1 MPFTKSI
8 LRWTLIGGLGVGVA
22 TIVVGPA
29 RVGAA
34 FDQVRNSLIEVTDD
48 FIEDPVALRRQ
59 LAELAEE
66 YPTRIAEVQG
76 ELAAVARQIS
86 QLEHSSEVARRV
98 VAMTGDD
105 LLKLRELVDGTSTRT
120 VSLRTGGAAVTSE
133 RALAEAQRIRGVREA
148 YRDRAASETQQ
159 LTMLQGQRDRLQ
171 EILDKLQG
179 EHRRFEAR
187 VWQLDQQ
194 IDAIARNE
202 RLIELTKQQQE
213 ILAEYDRF
221 GKVGNLDQ
229 LEGRLAQLRA
239 EQEARLETLSKG
251 RAGDY
256 EAAARDHLAEE
267 QAGIWDPFDDLDLD
281 APDRHETENDDLV
294 ARPESRPLAAR

>member
-1 MPFTKSI
+1 AAS
-8 LRWTLIGGLGVGVA
+8 
-22 TIVVGPA
+22 PA
-29 RVGAA
+29 GR
-34 FDQVRNSLIEVTDD
+34 ST
-48 FIEDPVALRRQ
+48 PVALAPLHAVRRPGRDAAQ
-59 LAELAEE
+59 SAHEPEG
-66 YPTRIAEVQG
+66 QG
-76 ELAAVARQIS
+76 
-86 QLEHSSEVARRV
+86 EHSSEVAQRV
-98 VAMTGDD
+98 VAMTGED
-105 LLKLRELVDGTSTRT
+105 LLKLRELVDGSSTRT

-159 LTMLQGQRDRLQ
+159 LAMLQGQRDRLQ

-194 IDAIARNE
+194 IDAIARND

-256 EAAARDHLAEE
+256 EAAAEDHLAGEKS
-267 QAGIWDPFDDLDLD
+267 GLWDPFEDLDLD
-281 APDRHETENDDLV
+281 DSRDDHRETDDLV
-294 ARPESRPLAAR
+294 RRSEGRPIAAR

>member
-1 MPFTKSI
+1 
-8 LRWTLIGGLGVGVA
+8 
-22 TIVVGPA
+22 
-29 RVGAA
+29 
-34 FDQVRNSLIEVTDD
+34 
-48 FIEDPVALRRQ
+48 
-59 LAELAEE
+59 
-66 YPTRIAEVQG
+66 
-76 ELAAVARQIS
+76 
-86 QLEHSSEVARRV
+86 
-98 VAMTGDD
+98 MTGDD
-105 LLKLRELVDGTSTRT
+105 LLKLRGLVDGNSART
-120 VSLRTGGAAVTSE
+120 VSLRTGGAAVTSD

-148 YRDRAASETQQ
+148 YRERAASETQQ
-159 LTMLQGQRDRLQ
+159 LAMLQGQRDRLQ

-202 RLIELTKQQQE
+202 RLIELTKQQQA

-239 EQEARLETLSKG
+239 EQEARLETLSNG

-256 EAAARDHLAEE
+256 EAAARNNLAEE
-267 QAGIWDPFDDLDLD
+267 QAGIWDPFEDLDLD
-281 APDRHETENDDLV
+281 ASEDRGTENDEVV
-294 ARPESRPLAAR
+294 ARPDGRPLAAR